1 MMAQESKHTNDSTR
15 QPKGHKNDGQK
26 ELKMKAKKCQKRRPK
41 GTKNEGQKE
50 QKRRPERGNKI
61 RPTEAKK

>member
-1 MMAQESKHTNDSTR
+1 
-15 QPKGHKNDGQK
+15 
-26 ELKMKAKKCQKRRPK
+26 MKATKCQKRRPK